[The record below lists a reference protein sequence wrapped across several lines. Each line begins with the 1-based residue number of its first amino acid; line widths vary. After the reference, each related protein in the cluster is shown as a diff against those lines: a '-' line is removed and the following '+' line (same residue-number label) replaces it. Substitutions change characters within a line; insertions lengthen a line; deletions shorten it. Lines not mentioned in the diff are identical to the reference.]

1 MSLFQDFSFE
11 LDAQKEVVRY
21 IEISFE
27 EEFGKASRLLESPL
41 RPIGDVYSDNA
52 EFISELKAKFDNAK
66 AKISMGW
73 QDAEEYPEW
82 LYRVDQRDPL
92 GEMINYCVDCI
103 DNGESIDA
111 ERLNSEIVEWNE
123 HMGERVYTGEMVE
136 KALSVATS
144 VWKHR
149 INSGLEND
157 DMNLDRLAATIRM
170 LDVTAN
176 SNIYRQAFV
185 NMFSIFDAYVFDYLK
200 TYFFNHIDK
209 LESFFGGEK
218 TKLPYEDVFKNST
231 IEEAKEDFIRKKF
244 DGKYIKHL
252 LKALHHSNTAVF
264 DGIEYHKIME
274 MVNRRNI
281 HIHNK
286 GIVDDRYIEEYN
298 IFSYDVGEYAAIT
311 KQYFDSAATILSA
324 FIQNLESKQV

>member
-1 MSLFQDFSFE
+1 MSIFQDFCFE
-11 LDAQKEVVRY
+11 LDSQMQVVRY
-21 IEISFE
+21 IESSFE
-27 EEFGKASRLLESPL
+27 EEFEKAIHLLESPL

-52 EFISELKAKFDNAK
+52 EFISELKEKCDNAK
-66 AKISMGW
+66 TTISIGW
-73 QDAEEYPEW
+73 QVAEEYPEW
-82 LYRVDQRDPL
+82 LKRVDQREPL

-103 DNGESIDA
+103 DNGDA
-111 ERLNSEIVEWNE
+111 LDADKLNSEIVEWNE
-123 HMGERVYTGEMVE
+123 HMGERVYTCEMVE
-136 KALSVATS
+136 KALAVAPL

-149 INSGLEND
+149 VNAVLEND
-157 DMNLDRLAATIRM
+157 DMHLDRLLATIRM

-209 LESFFGGEK
+209 LEPFFGGEK
-218 TKLPYEDVFKNST
+218 LKISFAEVFDNST
-231 IEEAKEDFIRKKF
+231 IDEAKEDFIRRKF

-252 LKALHHSNTAVF
+252 LKALHSSNISVF
-264 DGIEYHKIME
+264 DGIEYSKIME

-286 GIVDDRYIEEYN
+286 GIVDERYVEEFN
-298 IFSYDVGEYAAIT
+298 IHGFDVGEYAAIT
-311 KQYFDSAATILSA
+311 KQYFESATIILSTL
-324 FIQNLESKQV
+324 IQNLENKQK

>member
-66 AKISMGW
+66 TKISMGW

-111 ERLNSEIVEWNE
+111 ERLNSKIVEWNE

-231 IEEAKEDFIRKKF
+231 IEEAKEGADTRFWSVEDWRGRRVRLF
-244 DGKYIKHL
+244 RQ
-252 LKALHHSNTAVF
+252 S
-264 DGIEYHKIME
+264 GIEGSE
-274 MVNRRNI
+274 RRK
-281 HIHNK
+281 HRDSPYK
-286 GIVDDRYIEEYN
+286 SEYCHSADFGGHRRQD
-298 IFSYDVGEYAAIT
+298 ILPACHSILRGEGHRERKA
-311 KQYFDSAATILSA
+311 
-324 FIQNLESKQV
+324 